1 MTQPSSSLLQGMT
14 PDELRAELDRRLAV
28 ASALEAQVRQL
39 TIDCERATEAVGEV
53 MRALMPPPLLNIM
66 EGK

>member
-1 MTQPSSSLLQGMT
+1 MTLPSSSPLHAMT

-53 MRALMPPPLLNIM
+53 MRALMPPPLLNLM